1 MSRRLNSGLPLW
13 LTRELDGGGCA
24 MAFPPE
30 AHSNRAYR
38 GHFERAKVF
47 RFGAFISNEWK
58 KEDRDFS
65 EDEAVA
71 SGYLQTEVG

>member
-1 MSRRLNSGLPLW
+1 
-13 LTRELDGGGCA
+13 